1 MRSPS
6 ESLNQP
12 CLDLINIDSL
22 SSLDSL
28 ERLTTKTRLQ
38 KMQALSKRIEAVLN
52 RFGSEPEPRV
62 WQTGDRAGN
71 IVWHVYDPTSN
82 RSATFASEAEVRV
95 WLEERYRL

>member
-12 CLDLINIDSL
+12 CPDLINIDSL

-38 KMQALSKRIEAVLN
+38 KMRALGKRIEAVFN
-52 RFGSEPEPRV
+52 RFGGAPEPRV
-62 WQTGDRAGN
+62 WQTGDRSGN
-71 IVWHVYDPTSN
+71 LVWHVYDPTSN
-82 RSATFASEAEVRV
+82 CSATFASEAEVRV
-95 WLEERYRL
+95 WLEERYQL